1 MAGER
6 AARGRHLADGTD
18 DWSRPRLNLGNGT
31 PRRPLTTYSMGT
43 EPAWHPRLIE
53 KTADIAVAAMPV
65 PIRVLDIGCGN
76 GALLDELVA
85 RVPDAEAY
93 VGLDPLPDVLAKAR
107 PLSDVRISFVRGA
120 AEALPFAD
128 GTFDLVVASL
138 SLTHWRDQR
147 AGTVQLARVLSDN
160 GVAVLVDVP
169 DAGAMRSARGI
180 PGLLADAGLRLRSTE
195 VVQRSRL
202 LRRAACAFVASP

>member
-6 AARGRHLADGTD
+6 KAGGRHVADGPD
-18 DWSRPRLNLGNGT
+18 DWSRPRLNLGNGA
-31 PRRPLTTYSMGT
+31 PRRPLTTYTVGS
-43 EPAWHPRLIE
+43 EPPWHPKLVV
-53 KTADIAVAAMPV
+53 KTADIALAAMPV

-93 VGLDPLPDVLAKAR
+93 VGLDPLPEVLARAR
-107 PLSDVRISFVRGA
+107 PLSDIRISFVRGA
-120 AEALPFAD
+120 AESLPFAD
-128 GTFDLVVASL
+128 RSFDLVVATL

-147 AGTVQLARVLSDN
+147 AGTVEVARVLDDN
-160 GVAVLVDVP
+160 GVAVLVDAP

-180 PGLLADAGLRLRSTE
+180 PGLLSDVGLTLRATE
-195 VVQRSRL
+195 VVHRSRL